1 MQDQFQKYTFIL
13 KEQII
18 ENFLFTI
25 EEKQYEIV
33 YQMIAGKSSEAFKK
47 SLHLYGTIR
56 QYFSLIP

>member
-1 MQDQFQKYTFIL
+1 MQDQFQKYTFIF

-25 EEKQYEIV
+25 EEKLYEIV
-33 YQMIAGKSSEAFKK
+33 YQMIEKKSREAFKK